1 MSDHVVSPEL
11 EKVQIGSRVEVL
23 WSDDEEYYRA
33 TVTQEQMSK
42 KRPLSLVYDDG
53 DSEWVDLRQHKFR
66 LVEGAPY
73 SSDSQKYPIGTIVKA
88 VRCMALVPFAILD
101 TY

>member
-33 TVTQEQMSK
+33 TVTQEQMNK

-88 VRCMALVPFAILD
+88 V
-101 TY
+101 